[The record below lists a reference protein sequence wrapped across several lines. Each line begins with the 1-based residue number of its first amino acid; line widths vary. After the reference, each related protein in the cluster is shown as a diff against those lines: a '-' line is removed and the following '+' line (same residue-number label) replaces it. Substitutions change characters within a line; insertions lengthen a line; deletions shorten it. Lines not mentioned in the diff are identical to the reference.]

1 MRPHVK
7 YVIIDGKAIIFS
19 DRFQH
24 SDMVGFG
31 QTVEGAGFVFFRSTI
46 NEYGEPRVEA
56 ITGGMSVSLGVE
68 SRGEIDS
75 AIITRQIANPS
86 Y

>member
-1 MRPHVK
+1 MRPDVK

-24 SDMVGFG
+24 SDMVGHG
-31 QTVEGAGFVFFRSTI
+31 QIAEGAGFVFFRSTI
-46 NEYGEPRVEA
+46 NEHGESRVEA
-56 ITGGMSVSLGVE
+56 VAGGMSASLGVE